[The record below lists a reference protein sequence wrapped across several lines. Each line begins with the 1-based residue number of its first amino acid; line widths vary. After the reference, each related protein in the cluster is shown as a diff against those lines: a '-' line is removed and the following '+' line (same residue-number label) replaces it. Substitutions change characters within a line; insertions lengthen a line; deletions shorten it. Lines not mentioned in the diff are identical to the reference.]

1 MKVARITT
9 TIVQHL
15 PRGQSAWA
23 GDLHGFHVRKQRSDK
38 GAYAVAYRFNG
49 VQKYFKLGSTQVMTP
64 AQAYALA
71 KDALFRVSQGQSPA
85 DERDERK
92 AAGTVADLIAAYLDA
107 AERGRILRRGK
118 RQKTTTLKTMRSRLK
133 WAISRLGAKPVN
145 ALSSRDVEAFL
156 HAIASESSGS
166 NASAV
171 VTLLAS
177 VFAWGVKTGA
187 AKLNPCKGVERF
199 KIEARERTLTEAE
212 WRALGANL
220 AASKE
225 WPHTVALFTFLAHTG
240 WRRSEPLALKFSDV
254 DLQDRKATLA
264 DTKTGRSER
273 LLSRTAVA
281 IIERQRSLTNG
292 DLVFPSPSAR
302 KLAIDRPWSRVRPAT
317 DVLLH
322 TLRHSY
328 ASIGGET
335 FPEIVVA
342 GLLGHS
348 KGGVTAGYQHIA
360 ATALKDAADAISTR
374 IANLMSGSRQ

>member
-1 MKVARITT
+1 
-9 TIVQHL
+9 
-15 PRGQSAWA
+15 
-23 GDLHGFHVRKQRSDK
+23 
-38 GAYAVAYRFNG
+38 
-49 VQKYFKLGSTQVMTP
+49 
-64 AQAYALA
+64 
-71 KDALFRVSQGQSPA
+71 
-85 DERDERK
+85 
-92 AAGTVADLIAAYLDA
+92 
-107 AERGRILRRGK
+107 
-118 RQKTTTLKTMRSRLK
+118 MRSRLK
-133 WAISRLGAKPVN
+133 WAISRLGNKPVN

-156 HAIASESSGS
+156 HAIAADSTGS

-199 KIEARERTLTEAE
+199 NIEARERTLTEAE

-281 IIERQRSLTNG
+281 IIVRQRSLTNG